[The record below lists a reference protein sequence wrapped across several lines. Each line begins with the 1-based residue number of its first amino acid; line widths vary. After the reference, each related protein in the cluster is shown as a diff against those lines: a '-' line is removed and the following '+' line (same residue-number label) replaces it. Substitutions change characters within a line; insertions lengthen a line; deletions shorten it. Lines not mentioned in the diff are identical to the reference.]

1 MKYWFGI
8 FTGVLLGA
16 FQLLMI
22 TTFISRSD
30 RHMSWALSK
39 DFENY
44 DWSQAYDL
52 RGDYLDEQASALM
65 TAPNFDLKA
74 NYRMILFERNGRILI
89 CADSSADLSTGFIFP
104 TSNGFKT
111 FLPDQEDVVFEVNK
125 ICSIRI

>member
-1 MKYWFGI
+1 MKYWVGS

-22 TTFISRSD
+22 TGFISRSD
-30 RHMSWALSK
+30 RHVSWALSK
-39 DFENY
+39 ELENH

-52 RGDYLDEQASALM
+52 RGDYLDEQVSALL
-65 TAPNFDLKA
+65 TAPNFNFRA
-74 NYRMILFERNGRILI
+74 NYRMIVFEGIGRILI
-89 CADSSADLSTGFIFP
+89 CADNSADLKTGFIFP

-111 FLPDQEDVVFEVNK
+111 FLPDQAEIVFEVNK

>member
-1 MKYWFGI
+1 MKYWVGI

-22 TTFISRSD
+22 TSFISKSD
-30 RHMSWALSK
+30 RHMGWALSK
-39 DFENY
+39 EFENH
-44 DWSQAYDL
+44 DWIQTYEL
-52 RGDYLDEQASALM
+52 RGAYLDEQASALM
-65 TAPNFDLKA
+65 TAPNFSFRA
-74 NYRMILFERNGRILI
+74 NYRMILFEGSGRILI

-111 FLPDQEDVVFEVNK
+111 FLPDQAEIVFEVNK